1 MYQQNRERRGAY
13 CAPELIPYGKLE
25 TITAALTCD
34 FNKVGSTNDDATL
47 LVSDVHGDP
56 ECL

>member
-1 MYQQNRERRGAY
+1 MYQQSRERRGAY

-34 FNKVGSTNDDATL
+34 FNKVGSAPDDATL
-47 LVSDVHGDP
+47 EIPLAHGDP